1 MAISRR
7 TLSSGQVS
15 WRVKIFSE
23 QRVIAQKS
31 FHRLSDAKR
40 WQADQTSKLRAGD
53 WIDPARGRMSFA
65 RLAEEWQSS
74 REHLA
79 ARSQETTRYL
89 LDRDILPVLG
99 RLPLAAISATDIELA
114 LTEMTT
120 RGLATSTRRRA
131 LSVMRLVLDRALQD
145 RRLATN
151 VAKQVPL
158 PHGNTRREPH
168 WLSAPELGRLADTV
182 PVQCRP
188 VVLFLGLSGCRFS
201 EMAALT
207 VGDVIETPHGLGLR
221 VHRAAPQSKRTSRA
235 VLGSTKTHRSRT
247 VPVPAAVAEYVRCRT
262 AGAASS
268 DYLFPTPSGLIW
280 TNTNFRLRSKW
291 TSSTRS
297 AGLAG
302 TTIHDLRHTA
312 ASLLIAAGAD
322 VKAVQVILGHASA
335 TMTMDLYGHLFSDAP
350 WRAME
355 RLPEFTDHSLTI
367 SAEATDPTD
376 HPDEAS
382 AS

>member
-1 MAISRR
+1 VA
-7 TLSSGQVS
+7 GQG
-15 WRVKIFSE
+15 
-23 QRVIAQKS
+23 
-31 FHRLSDAKR
+31 LLTDAKR
-40 WQADQTSKLRAGD
+40 WEADQTSKLRAGE
-53 WIDPARGRMSFA
+53 WIDPKRGRISFA
-65 RLAEEWQSS
+65 RLAEEWQAS

-99 RLPLAAISATDIELA
+99 RAPVAVINPSDIERV
-114 LTEMTT
+114 LTAMTA
-120 RGLATSTRRRA
+120 RHLATSTRRRA

-145 RRLATN
+145 RRLSVN

-158 PHGNTRREPH
+158 PRGNTRREPH
-168 WLSAPELGRLADTV
+168 WLSAEDLGKLADAV
-182 PVQCRP
+182 PAQCRP

-207 VGDVIETPHGLGLR
+207 VGDVIETPHGLGVR
-221 VHRAAPQSKRTSRA
+221 VHRAAPQSKKTSRA
-235 VLGSTKTHRSRT
+235 ILGSTKTHRSRT
-247 VPVPAAVAEYVRCRT
+247 VPVPNAVRRDIRARMAT
-262 AGAASS
+262 ATST

-291 TSSTRS
+291 TASTRS

-322 VKAVQVILGHASA
+322 VKAVQTILGHASA

-355 RLPEFTDHSLTI
+355 LMPEFADHLLTI
-367 SAEATDPTD
+367 SADEDRSDPS
-376 HPDEAS
+376 PGAAS